1 MAKASNLQTEEL
13 PVGFSFSFLR
23 EGHIISVF
31 NKNANFSPGVTFLH
45 ADLFLQ
51 LNFPIRRPSPL
62 F

>member
-51 LNFPIRRPSPL
+51 FNFPI
-62 F
+62 